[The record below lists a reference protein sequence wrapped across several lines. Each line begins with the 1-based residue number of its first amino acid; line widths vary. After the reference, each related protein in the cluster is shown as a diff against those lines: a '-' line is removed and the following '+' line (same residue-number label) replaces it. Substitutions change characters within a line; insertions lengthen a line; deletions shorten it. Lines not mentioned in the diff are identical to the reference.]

1 MRDNERCLIIIPI
14 IHTAADMMSLQSAI
28 PRDKGDEQFA
38 QAEWEK
44 ISGYLHFLS
53 AGFVTGLRVYQ
64 DGLPDTSEYNLN
76 KIFAQAP
83 GKNYD
88 VLRWLRSNGAIVM
101 GTESA
106 KLMVEEY
113 QLLTDRHY
121 APDEESWAEAVL
133 EYAGQKDRLLMERD
147 AYIAKRINNTLM
159 LGEVGLLFIGLG
171 HNIQPLLADK
181 MRLGQP
187 RIFNPDR
194 ILAEWRGFRCQNV

>member
-1 MRDNERCLIIIPI
+1 MIIIPI

-28 PRDKGDEQFA
+28 PREEQDEQFA
-38 QAEWEK
+38 LAEWEK
-44 ISGYLHFLS
+44 IFGYLHSLS

-64 DGLPDTSEYNLN
+64 DGLPDTSGDNLN

-83 GKNYD
+83 GKNYE

-101 GTESA
+101 GTESTE
-106 KLMVEEY
+106 LMREEY
-113 QLLTDRHY
+113 KLLVARYH
-121 APDEESWAEAVL
+121 APNGELWAQATL
-133 EYAGQKDRLLMERD
+133 EYAERRGRLLMERN
-147 AYIAKRINNTLM
+147 AYIAQRIDHTLM
-159 LGEVGLLFIGLG
+159 PGEAGLLFIGLG